1 MELRRALNL
10 LFSQLMR
17 KGKNIITL
25 VAETTQATPILSKKE
40 SRYET
45 STSDLWNGWLKV
57 SCKSVRI
64 IHYPQDYCADC
75 ENADQGTSLLGRLSC
90 RNHSAIHL
98 YQSES
103 YAAPVPETCHYQ
115 DEVYI
120 CLGVHISL
128 FPQRASNTA

>member
-45 STSDLWNGWLKV
+45 STSDLWNG
-57 SCKSVRI
+57 
-64 IHYPQDYCADC
+64 
-75 ENADQGTSLLGRLSC
+75 
-90 RNHSAIHL
+90 
-98 YQSES
+98 
-103 YAAPVPETCHYQ
+103 
-115 DEVYI
+115 
-120 CLGVHISL
+120 
-128 FPQRASNTA
+128 